1 MQHQADVRAVQVLL
15 FLLLSRYV
23 CRHASARSKTEDG
36 RQAATVNGKSRKSED
51 LAGAIHVMERD
62 ELVPEVL
69 TDQV

>member
-1 MQHQADVRAVQVLL
+1 
-15 FLLLSRYV
+15 
-23 CRHASARSKTEDG
+23 
-36 RQAATVNGKSRKSED
+36 VNGKSRKSED